1 MRAQT
6 DQGARHGQEQGQ
18 PVPLRS
24 GRPERAAL
32 GQAHGPGW
40 RGAEASRACLLRL
53 PEQLRAAQ
61 RGSWVGA
68 HRPVGWWPRR
78 VAAHGGDCHGCASS
92 RPPDRRT
99 ASAEEPSCPAQGK
112 GGKNRRRGKN
122 DSEAKRELTFKE
134 DGQGATAP
142 PRAAHNNVC
151 TAAAPAAP
159 GSASAVRASRLAL
172 RRVRTSDADAGKW
185 EAGGLLL

>member
-53 PEQLRAAQ
+53 PEQPRAAQ
-61 RGSWVGA
+61 GARGSARTDQWG
-68 HRPVGWWPRR
+68 GGR
-78 VAAHGGDCHGCASS
+78 VEWQPMGGIVTDA
-92 RPPDRRT
+92 PAPDRRT
-99 ASAEEPSCPAQGK
+99 AGPQVLRNHPAPRRAKAARTAGEERTTQRPSVSSPSRRTGKVPAHRRAQHTTMSAQQQP
-112 GGKNRRRGKN
+112 
-122 DSEAKRELTFKE
+122 
-134 DGQGATAP
+134 
-142 PRAAHNNVC
+142 
-151 TAAAPAAP
+151 PAAP
-159 GSASAVRASRLAL
+159 GSASAARASRLAL